1 MADEQNTILDESL
14 GVSEGKCAA
23 NLTDGD
29 YIPSTVLI
37 LLGSMHFEHA
47 GSVDV
52 LSLKIN
58 TPEDRTAILDDASK
72 RVAPNTIEA
81 LHVVLKSSSISSL
94 FDESLFS
101 TFYDSLIP
109 GTGEVMVHV
118 LPESSA
124 MSEDM
129 PVQANDVDAV
139 RMGLIMTGYRLEM
152 EQQQDGS
159 WILAAKKPG
168 LKVIDDDNDEEEE
181 VEEDKNDAAVSS

>member
-1 MADEQNTILDESL
+1 MADDQNNFLNDPV
-14 GVSEGKCAA
+14 GAAAEGDCDT
-23 NLTDGD
+23 NVTDKENT
-29 YIPSTVLI
+29 PSTVLI

-52 LSLKIN
+52 LSIKIA
-58 TPEDRTAILDDASK
+58 TPEDRMEILEDASK

-101 TFYDSLIP
+101 TFYDGLIP

-124 MSEDM
+124 MAEDM
-129 PVQANDVDAV
+129 AVQADDVDAV
-139 RMGLIMTGYRLEM
+139 RMGLVMTGYRLES

-159 WILAAKKPG
+159 WVLSAKKPG
-168 LKVIDDDNDEEEE
+168 PD
-181 VEEDKNDAAVSS
+181 VEDVKLQNIEAEDKNEAAESS